1 MIVLAQDQTLTFDD
15 DTVFQEVDSH
25 RCWTSLVL
33 ILFIIPFLS
42 DLELTVVLFLIANHN
57 CQDFTSHIEIRI
69 TLGKIIL

>member
-1 MIVLAQDQTLTFDD
+1 MIVRAQDQTLTFDD